1 MTVKCSIYG
10 LGVYFN
16 LAIACLADLPFAES
30 IDVRIEIGT
39 LPVGVDALES
49 LGFEEFYV
57 SGDLDEHGTPE
68 FRVSRMYKS
77 GFIRM
82 AYADGVVFVMN
93 GLGTQVWVIIP
104 HDQTVE
110 DVSACLLGPVMGV
123 VLRLQGIV
131 CLHASAVAVDGR
143 AIALVGIS
151 GAGKS
156 TTAAAF
162 ARLGYPVLT
171 DDVLALT
178 DCIDHFLVRPAYP
191 QVRLW
196 PESVAGLFGSADALP
211 RMMPGWDKR
220 FLSLQQPGYRFQSE
234 SLQLAG
240 LYFLEPRGKSNH
252 ASAIEAVNPAEA
264 LMTLVS
270 DSFATNFQDKP
281 RRAVE
286 FDLLGRLVA
295 TIPLR
300 RISAPDN
307 LAEIDNLCRAIAQD
321 VRVQCVTAEAL

>member
-1 MTVKCSIYG
+1 MKCTVYG
-10 LGVYFN
+10 LGLQINVPVN
-16 LAIACLADLPFAES
+16 ALAGLPQPEK
-30 IDVRIEIGT
+30 IDVF
-39 LPVGVDALES
+39 VDVFDMLAFS
-49 LGFEEFYV
+49 TATTGMSSTEFYV
-57 SGDLDEHGTPE
+57 SFHCDAQGVPE
-68 FRVSRMYKS
+68 FRASRLHPSENLRVSYSS
-77 GFIRM
+77 GL
-82 AYADGVVFVMN
+82 VFDLDAKGRQISVYLPAGQSN
-93 GLGTQVWVIIP
+93 DDLAP
-104 HDQTVE
+104 P
-110 DVSACLLGPVMGV
+110 LLGPMMGV
-123 VLRLQGIV
+123 LLRLRGIT
-131 CLHASAVAVDGR
+131 CLHASAVAIGGR
-143 AIALVGIS
+143 AIGLVGPS

-178 DCIDHFLVRPAYP
+178 DCINHFLVSPAYP
-191 QVRLW
+191 RVRLW
-196 PESVAGLFGSADALP
+196 PESVDGLFGSADALP

-240 LYFLEPRGKSNH
+240 LYFLEPRGEGNH
-252 ASAIEAVNPAEA
+252 PSGIEAVNPAEA

-295 TIPLR
+295 TIPFR